1 MTDTPSSEQKTVL
14 VIRSPLSVDGYV
26 SIYFSSSDGR
36 LLNEREWWNLKQ
48 VVEVASK
55 ISVKPEATLKQ
66 HDREYARA
74 HNERV
79 NESQRCG
86 PGLGETHT

>member
-1 MTDTPSSEQKTVL
+1 MSDAQFSEQKTVL

-48 VVEVASK
+48 VVELASK
-55 ISVKPEATLKQ
+55 VSVKPEAKAQT
-66 HDREYARA
+66 A
-74 HNERV
+74 
-79 NESQRCG
+79 
-86 PGLGETHT
+86 